1 MHCCCSYYLSRNW
14 TTGQYI
20 TLMTEIHLF
29 KNVTFIMLRVMDT
42 LQCDEFVASGQELCN
57 GGFSFNKKYRWLS
70 KKEIGCL
77 IFFKEIVLIKGIRK
91 LEEEIA
97 STKRKNFLNGIKRN
111 TIPLGNIVPFW
122 GKTNCMR
129 EDRNDQ
135 VNRLTSL
142 QYKLDLFSGAME
154 WCWWFLCVS
163 WQHLYT
169 FYAYAITR
177 SKVEQNATKVK
188 CNLSAKLR
196 TELMACCSPLCE
208 WLEQYVSK

>member
-1 MHCCCSYYLSRNW
+1 
-14 TTGQYI
+14 
-20 TLMTEIHLF
+20 
-29 KNVTFIMLRVMDT
+29 MLRVIDT
-42 LQCDEFVASGQELCN
+42 LQCDEFLASGQELCN
-57 GGFSFNKKYRWLS
+57 WGFSFNKKYRWLS

-97 STKRKNFLNGIKRN
+97 STKRKNFLNDIKRN

-154 WCWWFLCVS
+154 WCWWFLCVCCGNACVHGVCDCS
-163 WQHLYT
+163 LREAAFQKILYNIIMISQLLVPVYL
-169 FYAYAITR
+169 FRGYEPFWI
-177 SKVEQNATKVK
+177 K
-188 CNLSAKLR
+188 C
-196 TELMACCSPLCE
+196 
-208 WLEQYVSK
+208 